1 MEGQVR
7 QVKAPFMPDGS
18 LLHYVYPY
26 QGWNDPAAMKE
37 AEPFH
42 ARLTLTGMRRGR
54 SAAYFMWESDTGATF
69 PMFMTEMVDLVTNG
83 TVVKGVADE
92 EWTIRKQ
99 GQNYGIKRVGDA

>member
-1 MEGQVR
+1 M
-7 QVKAPFMPDGS
+7 KAPFMPDGS
-18 LLHYVYPY
+18 LLHWCSPY
-26 QGWNDPAAMKE
+26 AEGDPYTIIKE
-37 AEPFH
+37 VEPFR
-42 ARLTLTGMRRGR
+42 ARLALTGSRRGR

-92 EWTIRKQ
+92 EWTIRKR